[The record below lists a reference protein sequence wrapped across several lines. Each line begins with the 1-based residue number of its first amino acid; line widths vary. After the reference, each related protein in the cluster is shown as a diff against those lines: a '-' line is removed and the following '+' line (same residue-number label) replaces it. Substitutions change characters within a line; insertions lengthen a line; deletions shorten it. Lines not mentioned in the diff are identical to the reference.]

1 MQFLLLI
8 SLIGMLGSPF
18 VLFDKNCKQKDWII
32 VSEFMIMLLPFFLF
46 VTYLSRKMSD
56 SEMSMEYGWFLF
68 LSVPTS
74 IFLLFYFHNK
84 KRFKRIDDE
93 NMRITLNQIEWDN
106 RIRENRRILKEN
118 YMTALRSGNKST
130 ALQLGREYYSSLGLY
145 DEQRI
150 QNDLLCFLNIK

>member
-1 MQFLLLI
+1 MEVLFFLLFL
-8 SLIGMLGSPF
+8 GMLWSPF

-32 VSEFMIMLLPFFLF
+32 LSEFMIMLLPFYILGYKLSDLYWDNRISGLF
-46 VTYLSRKMSD
+46 V
-56 SEMSMEYGWFLF
+56 WFTIISF
-68 LSVPTS
+68 TS
-74 IFLLFYFHNK
+74 IVVYLFKSYNK
-84 KRFKRIDDE
+84 KRFKKIDDE

-118 YMTALRSGNKST
+118 YMTALRSGNKSN